1 MAAYRKLLPVEM
13 PLYEAHLLS
22 LPREDRYA
30 RFCGAVSDVVVSR
43 HVERFDWA
51 RGLVLGAFDRGALV
65 GAAELRLDPGW
76 PGRAEVAVSVGTG
89 HQGRGV
95 GAELV
100 RRVLTVA
107 RNRAIADV
115 TLHCLA
121 TNGRMRAIVRR
132 LGGAVAAEA
141 GEAQGRV
148 RLPWP
153 DQLSLLREAM
163 EEGAGLV
170 GTALDRLRAA

>member
-1 MAAYRKLLPVEM
+1 MAVYRKLLPVEM
-13 PLYEAHLLS
+13 PLYEAHLLR
-22 LPREDRYA
+22 LTREDRRA
-30 RFCGAVSDVVVSR
+30 RFCGAASDGVVSR
-43 HVERFDWA
+43 HVARFDWS
-51 RGLVLGAFDRGALV
+51 RGLVLGAFVRGVPV

-76 PGRAEVAVSVGTG
+76 PGRGEVAVSVEAA
-89 HQGRGV
+89 HQGQGV

-100 RRVLTVA
+100 RRVLTLA
-107 RNRAIADV
+107 RNRAIGDV
-115 TLHCLA
+115 ALHCLA

-141 GEAQGRV
+141 GEAEGRI

-153 DQLSLLREAM
+153 DQFSLLREAV

-170 GTALDRLRAA
+170 GAALDRLRAA